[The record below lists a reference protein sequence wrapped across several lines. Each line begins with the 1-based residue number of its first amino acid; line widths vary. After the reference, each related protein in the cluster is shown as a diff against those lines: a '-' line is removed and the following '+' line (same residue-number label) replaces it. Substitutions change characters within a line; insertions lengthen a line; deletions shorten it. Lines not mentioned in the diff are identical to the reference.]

1 MIHEIWLFLSGTG
14 LPLWSKQFGRVK
26 HTLDPTLIAGLLTAI
41 KGFSTQAIGSELKDL
56 VLESDRLH
64 NFLVSEQILFTVH
77 LDQRVPIEKVD
88 SLLNQTKSELIKIG
102 QESELPLHEVER
114 LSFKKFQNLV
124 EVITPVLEKL
134 AVYIAQLRTELLTI
148 YDESSFDAAQL
159 TLLSKIPELVP
170 ILTKHSLS
178 LTVKDLKTK
187 KIHFQQI
194 TSEID
199 YQTSN
204 SISDLINYLESQEFF
219 LKDLEKIPS
228 IIFISNAIVSTFK
241 VPQVDN
247 LINIFKDH
255 AELDDLPTFRKI
267 LFELRKRIMDF
278 YKK

>member
-1 MIHEIWLFLSGTG
+1 VIHEIWLFLSGTG